1 VRRGGLGWRRTETA
15 AEMSKSR
22 AILVLVMQRVELL
35 TTSRADQKTSISL
48 SRTLLRL
55 KKSILLFPTPHFA
68 ECGCWTCLTPSTP
81 SKAMQLS
88 AILPHDP

>member
-1 VRRGGLGWRRTETA
+1 MDGWMRRTETA
-15 AEMSKSR
+15 AEMSKTR
-22 AILVLVMQRVELL
+22 AILVLVLVMQRVELL
-35 TTSRADQKTSISL
+35 TTSRADQKTSISI